1 MTARFRRREDSSIPR
16 FGSRWTHIAP
26 RWWMAEVHRPD
37 SASCS
42 QGRLHPE
49 LPEEWSTAYAT
60 SSRGAA
66 ACWALLL
73 RIDSLSTRPGGGR
86 HVGGPAAAR
95 GQRGGYAEIILP
107 LIGSDPGRDNDHQYG
122 VGANDKP
129 VPRWAQGRK
138 VVVERRGPTGVIAK
152 HRSVVIIKLK

>member
-1 MTARFRRREDSSIPR
+1 MAYTGLDSPNCKLSVSSWRRALDITAHFRRRESSPILR

-86 HVGGPAAAR
+86 HAGACGGT
-95 GQRGGYAEIILP
+95 
-107 LIGSDPGRDNDHQYG
+107 GS
-122 VGANDKP
+122 AP
-129 VPRWAQGRK
+129 VIPK
-138 VVVERRGPTGVIAK
+138 
-152 HRSVVIIKLK
+152 